1 MSKTVYFVII
11 SIFIFEIVAIMPYF
25 NVLLRDWLVRLL
37 LMWILATQIFK
48 IRYLKQMAAFCG
60 LLLLMAVSIAI
71 NVEIYESLGNA
82 AFVTLLTVVVSWI
95 QWSQS

>member
-25 NVLLRDWLVRLL
+25 NVLLKDWLVRLL
-37 LMWILATQIFK
+37 LMWVLATQIFK
-48 IRYLKQMAAFCG
+48 IHYLKQMAVFYS
-60 LLLLMAVSIAI
+60 LLLLMAVSIAVD
-71 NVEIYESLGNA
+71 VEIYESLGNA
-82 AFVTLLTVVVSWI
+82 AFVTLLTAVVSWI